1 MKRLISALI
10 AARLIA
16 PAVSLAFLFATAS
29 PARAQDPQ
37 EAVDVDNVTRSFVVH
52 LPKFY
57 DKAKKYPVVLLLHP
71 IDADGDDMA
80 RLTHFNE
87 TSDAN
92 NFIAVYPN
100 ALARRWDIGSQQ
112 QTEQRQRRG
121 GGYGRGGGGWPGGG
135 WPGGGGQRR
144 SGGQGGNG
152 GNGRERPQSSNDLA
166 FIDRVLDKV
175 EFEYSVEPTRVYAV
189 GLSEG
194 GLMDF
199 RLGCLMSE
207 RIAAIATVGAELPE
221 PLSKACLPSHSI
233 PLMMVNGT
241 ADPVFHYKGGDD
253 RQLRITTLSAE
264 ASAKTWAKLSNCD
277 EKSKHSEVPP
287 MVSGDKQIHV
297 EEFAACQQDGRVIL
311 YSLEGAGNTWPRG
324 EQYEPESKV
333 GKVSNDF
340 ETNGSIWKFL
350 NAYSLTNAAV
360 HSSSQPQQ

>member
-1 MKRLISALI
+1 
-10 AARLIA
+10 
-16 PAVSLAFLFATAS
+16 
-29 PARAQDPQ
+29 
-37 EAVDVDNVTRSFVVH
+37 VDNVTRSFIVH

-112 QTEQRQRRG
+112 QAEHRPRR

-175 EFEYSVEPTRVYAV
+175 EFEYSVDPARVYAV

-194 GLMDF
+194 GLIDF

-253 RQLRITTLSAE
+253 RQLRVTTLSAE
-264 ASAKTWAKLSNCD
+264 ATARTWAKLSNCD
-277 EKSKHSEVPP
+277 EKSKHSEIPP

-297 EEFAACQQDGRVIL
+297 DEFDACQQGARVVL
-311 YSLEGAGNTWPRG
+311 YSLDGGGNTWPRG

-333 GKVSNDF
+333 GKVSSDF

-350 NAYSLTNAAV
+350 NAYSLANASV
-360 HSSSQPQQ
+360 RGSSQPQQ